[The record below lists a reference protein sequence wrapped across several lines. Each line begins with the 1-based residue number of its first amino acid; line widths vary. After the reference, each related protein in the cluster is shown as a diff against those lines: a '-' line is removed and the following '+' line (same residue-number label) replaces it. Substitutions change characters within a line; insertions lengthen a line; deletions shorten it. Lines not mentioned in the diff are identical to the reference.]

1 MYSVLDYG
9 FMATDRVRM
18 DAYAR
23 AIARAVK
30 PGAVVLDIGTG
41 TGICTLLAARAG
53 ARHVHAVDVNAAV
66 WLAREVAAENGLA
79 DRITFHQRSSFD
91 LVLPEQVDVIVS
103 DMRGVT
109 PLADD
114 HTAVIRDARRR
125 LLKPGGTMLPVR
137 DRLFVAAAE
146 SESVA
151 SKLSLGW
158 KGFERLGFESKAV
171 QSSVLNT
178 SYTDARLPLFAS
190 DVLTTSEPWHT
201 LEYATYDGAA
211 PVGSVDLDVR
221 RPGSANCLVVWFEAT
236 IFEDLQFSTA
246 PGQAL
251 VYGRLIL
258 PLAEPVRLDERD
270 RMAVT
275 LRVDERGERWG
286 WDTTV
291 VDAAG
296 ATKARLR
303 QATFLGAPASPNDLL
318 RSSMATRPS
327 LSEKGAR
334 VHRVLGAMDGQ
345 RTVEDLVGVA
355 RGGSDEAAPLSNE
368 RLVDQVRAIVSSYA
382 K

>member
-1 MYSVLDYG
+1 VVFFFFVFLGVTALD
-9 FMATDRVRM
+9 
-18 DAYAR
+18 
-23 AIARAVK
+23 
-30 PGAVVLDIGTG
+30 VVLTDDI
-41 TGICTLLAARAG
+41 AVAR
-53 ARHVHAVDVNAAV
+53 D
-66 WLAREVAAENGLA
+66 
-79 DRITFHQRSSFD
+79 
-91 LVLPEQVDVIVS
+91 
-103 DMRGVT
+103 
-109 PLADD
+109 
-114 HTAVIRDARRR
+114 R

-146 SESVA
+146 SEAVA
-151 SKLSLGW
+151 TKLSLGW

-171 QSSVLNT
+171 RSSVLNT

-201 LEYATYDGAA
+201 LEYATYDGAP
-211 PVGSVDLDVR
+211 PVGSVDLAVR
-221 RPGSANCLVVWFEAT
+221 RPGTANCLVVWFEAT

-345 RTVEDLVGVA
+345 RTVEDLVGIA
-355 RGGSDEAAPLSNE
+355 RGGSDEAPPLSNE
-368 RLVDQVRAIVSSYA
+368 RLVDQVRTIVSSYA